1 MRKVLYLEDDRFMFE
16 FVEHVLK
23 SKYEIIEARSIEQA
37 EEILSKVSISLLL
50 SDLHIHDESMIDF
63 LGELKQNDA
72 YKNLPIVVL
81 TSEIDVNCKMELLKS
96 GVSEYITKPFVPENL
111 DLILQN
117 VIYQFE
123 VLENYDTVD
132 FPDKK
137 LIKRRKNLYV
147 LLNDFTKRIFDIV
160 VSSILIILLS
170 PLLLLIAAAIRIE
183 SKGNVIYS
191 AKRVGRYYA
200 IFPFYKFR
208 SMRVDAD
215 SMVSSLQKENAYNKE
230 EESNENEVP
239 SDQKPHML
247 YSDKGYQV
255 TYKDYIKEKNKSSF
269 FKLKNDPRVTKVGA
283 LIRKT
288 SLDELP
294 QLFNVLFG
302 HMSIVGNRPL
312 PIYEAEQMTK
322 DKSILRFSAPAGIT
336 GLWQVEKSKR
346 AFMTIEERIEL
357 DTKYARKY
365 NIFYDIGLM
374 LKTIPAMIQKEE

>member
-23 SKYEIIEARSIEQA
+23 HKYEIIEARSIEQA
-37 EEILSKVSISLLL
+37 QEILSKVSISLLL

-63 LGELKQNDA
+63 LGELKQDDA
-72 YKNLPIVVL
+72 YKHLPIVVL

-111 DLILQN
+111 DIILEN

-123 VLENYDTVD
+123 VLDDYEMVE
-132 FPDKK
+132 FPKQK
-137 LIKRRKNLYV
+137 LLKRRRNLYV

-160 VSSILIILLS
+160 VSATLIIILS
-170 PLLLLIAAAIRIE
+170 PILLLIAAAIRLE
-183 SKGNVIYS
+183 SKGAVIYS

-215 SMVSSLQKENAYNKE
+215 SMVSSLQKENAYNNEEEGDEKEKKE
-230 EESNENEVP
+230 EI
-239 SDQKPHML
+239 DPHML
-247 YSDKGYQV
+247 YSDKGFQV

-322 DKSILRFSAPAGIT
+322 DKSILRFAAPAGIT

-346 AFMTIEERIEL
+346 AFMSIDERIEL

>member
-1 MRKVLYLEDDRFMFE
+1 
-16 FVEHVLK
+16 
-23 SKYEIIEARSIEQA
+23 
-37 EEILSKVSISLLL
+37 
-50 SDLHIHDESMIDF
+50 
-63 LGELKQNDA
+63 
-72 YKNLPIVVL
+72 
-81 TSEIDVNCKMELLKS
+81 MELLKS

-111 DLILQN
+111 DIILEN

-123 VLENYDTVD
+123 VLDDYEMVE
-132 FPDKK
+132 FPKQK
-137 LIKRRKNLYV
+137 LLKRRRNLYV

-160 VSSILIILLS
+160 VSATLIIILS
-170 PLLLLIAAAIRIE
+170 PILLLIAAAIRLE
-183 SKGNVIYS
+183 SKGAVIYS

-215 SMVSSLQKENAYNKE
+215 SMVSSLQKENAYNNEEEGDEKEKKE
-230 EESNENEVP
+230 EI
-239 SDQKPHML
+239 DPHML
-247 YSDKGYQV
+247 YSDKGFQV

-322 DKSILRFSAPAGIT
+322 DKSILRFAAPAGIT

-346 AFMTIEERIEL
+346 AFMSIDERIEL

>member
-23 SKYEIIEARSIEQA
+23 HKYEIIEARSVEQA
-37 EEILSKVSISLLL
+37 QEILSKLSISLLL

-63 LGELKQNDA
+63 LGELKKNDA

-111 DLILQN
+111 DIIIQN

-123 VLENYDTVD
+123 VLEDYEMVE
-132 FPDKK
+132 FPAQK
-137 LIKRRKNLYV
+137 LIKRKKNLYV
-147 LLNDFTKRIFDIV
+147 MFNDFTKRIFDIV
-160 VSSILIILLS
+160 VSSTLIILLS
-170 PLLLLIAAAIRIE
+170 PLLIVIAVAIRME
-183 SKGNVIYS
+183 SKGKVIYS

-215 SMVSSLQKENAYNKE
+215 SMVSSLQKDNAYNNEE
-230 EESNENEVP
+230 EESGKGINL
-239 SDQKPHML
+239 DKDPHML
-247 YSDKGYQV
+247 YSDNGYQV
-255 TYKDYIKEKNKSSF
+255 SYKDYIKEKNKSSF

-346 AFMTIEERIEL
+346 AFMSIDERIEL